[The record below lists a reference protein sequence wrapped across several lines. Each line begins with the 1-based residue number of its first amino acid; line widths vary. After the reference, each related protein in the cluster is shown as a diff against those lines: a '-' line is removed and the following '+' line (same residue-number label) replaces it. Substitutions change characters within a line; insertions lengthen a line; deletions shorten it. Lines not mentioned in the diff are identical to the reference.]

1 VGDQTRGRGVWEA
14 DLSGEV
20 SGGRGTLP
28 MQTGE
33 WAWSALDKAR
43 ALPPDRGH
51 LRPGGVRSC
60 MGAFPATPPTSP
72 APSHPP
78 DRRAPVTRSSPGSHV
93 PILRL
98 CPCPAV
104 TRSLPTHKQLIVLI
118 YVVPPKC
125 CRWVMVLAGPADSAT
140 WQGGRF

>member
-1 VGDQTRGRGVWEA
+1 
-14 DLSGEV
+14 
-20 SGGRGTLP
+20 
-28 MQTGE
+28 MQRGE
-33 WAWSALDKAR
+33 WARSALDKAG

-118 YVVPPKC
+118 FVVPPKC